1 MKSSDQSKFR
11 DVLTELKKY
20 QEYLAKLDGLYEKR
34 MVREEVYTRLREQY
48 VKKIQELQEKIS
60 ELSS

>member
-1 MKSSDQSKFR
+1 M
-11 DVLTELKKY
+11 LIELKKY

-48 VKKIQELQEKIS
+48 LKKIQELQEKIS

>member
-1 MKSSDQSKFR
+1 M
-11 DVLTELKKY
+11 LTELKKY